1 MNVLAE
7 KWNARRFAWK
17 LLWKL
22 IRRCLADSY
31 GKFKYQPVFEEMYRY
46 SLGGMNVGGGEL
58 VDQSGETAV
67 IMYATQRF
75 SSTTSAPVIFDVGA
89 NQGQYAEQVLKVVG
103 DKCWLYCFEPS
114 ETTFAQLQQRI
125 GARPNV
131 SLYNIGLGETEGI
144 CTLYTGAADS
154 GLASLYRRRLDHFG
168 ISLDAEEQVFLKT
181 LDGFCE
187 ENAIKTIHLLK
198 LDVEGHELGVLRGA
212 QKLIK
217 AGAIKIIQ
225 FEFGG
230 CNIDSH
236 TFFQDFFYLLNPHYT
251 LHRVVQ
257 DGWVVL
263 PTYQEH
269 YELFFTTNF
278 LAVSRSVTAKEV

>member
-1 MNVLAE
+1 MNFGKRDWKGLFWKVIWKL
-7 KWNARRFAWK
+7 ARRYLDK
-17 LLWKL
+17 G
-22 IRRCLADSY
+22 Y
-31 GKFKYQPVFEEMYRY
+31 GQLRYQPLFEEIYRY
-46 SLGGMNVGGGEL
+46 SLGGMNIGAGGAANE
-58 VDQSGETAV
+58 SGEVAV
-67 IMYATQRF
+67 IEYVAQLF
-75 SSTTSAPVIFDVGA
+75 SSPASGPIIFDVGA

-103 DKCWLYCFEPS
+103 NKARLHCFEPS
-114 ETTFAQLQQRI
+114 QTTFAHLLQRL
-125 GARPNV
+125 GSYPNV
-131 SLYNIGLGETEGI
+131 TLYNVGLGEAQEN
-144 CTLYTGAADS
+144 CTLFTGASDS

-278 LAVSRSVTAKEV
+278 LAVSRSVNAKEV